1 MKSTLCAA
9 TLTLATLT
17 LAACGG
23 ERLNLIVDNPSAR
36 TEVIPFHSIS
46 ARTPSPPL
54 LDLLP
59 KEVVSAPIS
68 YRGIDGKTLMVGNDL
83 TPRYP
88 LQRWDWGPEDR
99 SSLFYASQRSPL
111 HYSEIFEY
119 LEKATGGK
127 LTTFSSP
134 PTVHIGRAGPHRQN
148 VLRAVQW
155 LNEALPP
162 AWHIR
167 VGKDVTPLSRH
178 VPSGAIYV
186 DVAPS
191 SAIRHKLGK
200 HAAGTA
206 HPFDNADGSRR
217 AAHVFVAPDRMGWE
231 ADDPIDDLTL
241 DRVIVHELLHALAFW
256 GHVEGQGIG
265 STLKRNVSQ
274 NPDPTTIL
282 YPIDQQAL
290 FAAYVHMEPGY
301 DLDQMYEALFGHWH
315 GLGDVFV
322 LRTELY
328 EAGVSRQF
336 IFSADDG
343 PAYLRGWASGPA
355 PLENL
360 AESPLSG
367 TVIWNGKL
375 IGVRPGH
382 HHLLG
387 DPKST
392 VSGIAEISVDLST
405 LQGHASFEELRIGIF
420 PLPPGL
426 VNPVV
431 ETWRD
436 GDLEYDIAVRGNAFH
451 RVAGDAGVLTG
462 IFTGERHEGAAGTL
476 ERDDLTAAFG
486 GTRD

>member
-1 MKSTLCAA
+1 MRTALCAA
-9 TLTLATLT
+9 VLTLTALALT
-17 LAACGG
+17 SCGG
-23 ERLNLIVDNPSAR
+23 EHLNPIIDNPSA
-36 TEVIPFHSIS
+36 TIEVLPFQSVNVG
-46 ARTPSPPL
+46 TPSPPL
-54 LDLLP
+54 PRLLP
-59 KEVVSAPIS
+59 REVVLAPIS

-88 LQRWDWGPEDR
+88 LQRWDWGPDR
-99 SSLFYASQRSPL
+99 PSLFYGSQRSPL

-119 LEKATGGK
+119 LEQATGGK

-148 VLRAVQW
+148 ILRAVQW

-162 AWHIR
+162 AWHMRI
-167 VGKDVTPLSRH
+167 GKDVAPLSRH

-256 GHVEGQGIG
+256 SHVEGQGIG
-265 STLKRNVSQ
+265 STLKESVAG

-282 YPIDQQAL
+282 FPIDQQAL
-290 FAAYVHMEPGY
+290 FAAYVHMEPGF
-301 DLDQMYEALFGHWH
+301 DLDQMYEALFWHWH
-315 GLGDVFV
+315 GAGDVFV

-336 IFSADDG
+336 ISFADDG

-360 AESPLSG
+360 ADSPLSG
-367 TVIWNGKL
+367 TVTWNGEL
-375 IGVRPGH
+375 IGVRPGYH
-382 HHLLG
+382 HNLG
-387 DPKST
+387 RPFST
-392 VSGIAEISVDLST
+392 VTGTAEISVELRT
-405 LQGHASFEELRIGIF
+405 LKGHALFDDLKSHGPMVPNTGGATKRWG
-420 PLPPGL
+420 
-426 VNPVV
+426 
-431 ETWRD
+431 D
-436 GDLEYDIAVRGNAFH
+436 GDLKYDIAVRGNTFH
-451 RVAGDAGVLTG
+451 RVAGDKGVLTG
-462 IFTGERHEGAAGTL
+462 IFTGERHEGTAGTL

-486 GTRD
+486 GIRD